1 MRLSSILSLL
11 VLGAAPAH
19 AGEVYKCTNA
29 SGGIAYQDVPCAS
42 GDAETTVRMSTQPAA
57 PAPGDSVEAVQRAQ
71 DGPSQQAAPAPAG
84 NTSKDPPAMWLC
96 TRPEDGKQYMTSDS
110 SPPTRMVPS
119 GILGQPGKSVG
130 TAFGKG
136 NMSAP
141 APGVRR
147 IAPAPAAADAAATD
161 YVAVQDQCEPATRE
175 ATCSYLQGEYDK
187 LHEKI
192 KHAFKD
198 DRAVLEPQL
207 YALDRQM
214 DGC

>member
-1 MRLSSILSLL
+1 MRLSLILWLL
-11 VLGAAPAH
+11 VLGPAAAH
-19 AGEVYKCTNA
+19 AEVYKCTNA
-29 SGGIAYQDVPCAS
+29 AGGVAYQDVPCAS

-57 PAPGDSVEAVQRAQ
+57 PAPGDSVEPVQRAP
-71 DGPSQQAAPAPAG
+71 DGPAQAAPPPIA
-84 NTSKDPPAMWLC
+84 SKDPPAMWLC
-96 TRPEDGKQYMTSDS
+96 TRPEDGKQYMSSDG

-136 NMSAP
+136 NVSAP

-147 IAPAPAAADAAATD
+147 IAAAPVAADAAATD

-175 ATCSYLQGEYDK
+175 ATCAYLQGEYDK
-187 LHEKI
+187 LHEKL